1 MHSQSTNRK
10 TLFSGEFVLQFEGQL
25 FHHFLSESVC
35 LGGEA
40 PYGPVGAVT
49 DAIHTGYSHALIPPG
64 VGSAD
69 CAIMAESP
77 MGQSRSG
84 THT

>member
-49 DAIHTGYSHALIPPG
+49 DAIHTGCSRALIPPR

-69 CAIMAESP
+69 CAIMAES
-77 MGQSRSG
+77 
-84 THT
+84 

>member
-25 FHHFLSESVC
+25 FHHFLSKTVC

-40 PYGPVGAVT
+40 PYGPGGAVT
-49 DAIHTGYSHALIPPG
+49 DAIHTGCSHALIPPAW
-64 VGSAD
+64 VQQIVP
-69 CAIMAESP
+69 IMAESP
-77 MGQSRSG
+77 IGQ
-84 THT
+84 T

>member
-1 MHSQSTNRK
+1 MHSQSMNRK
-10 TLFSGEFVLQFEGQL
+10 ALFSGESVLQFEGQL

-40 PYGPVGAVT
+40 LCSPVGAVT
-49 DAIHTGYSHALIPPG
+49 DAIHTGCSHALIQPG

-69 CAIMAESP
+69 CAMMAESP
-77 MGQSRSG
+77 MGQS
-84 THT
+84 